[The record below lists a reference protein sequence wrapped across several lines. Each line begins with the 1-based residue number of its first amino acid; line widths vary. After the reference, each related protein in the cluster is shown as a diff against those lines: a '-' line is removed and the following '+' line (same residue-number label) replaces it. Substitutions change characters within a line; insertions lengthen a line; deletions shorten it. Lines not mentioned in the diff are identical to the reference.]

1 MKDFFA
7 RLLKGACIGVAMIIP
22 GVSGGTL
29 AVLLNIYQNL
39 IDAIANLRKDF
50 INSVKYILP
59 IAIGMALAFIAV
71 YFPLNWALKH
81 CEFIIISLFVGLML
95 GSLPKLIKDA
105 KNNGIKKIDAIEL
118 VLPAA
123 ILIGLCFLPSHSDVT
138 LGGNF
143 LSYVLLVIVGVVAS
157 FALVVP
163 GISGSMLLLLLG
175 YYKPLFATISNLKTD
190 FLGSVLILGVFAVG
204 LIIGFF
210 TISKIMKLLLEKF
223 PRVTYWA
230 IVSFVI
236 GSFVGIYLEYDYAI
250 NPIDAKDIIIGAVLL
265 ILGALASYLLINSID
280 KKQED
285 TSIEQE

>member
-1 MKDFFA
+1 MKDFFI

-29 AVLLNIYQNL
+29 AVLLNIYQGL
-39 IDAIANLRKDF
+39 IDAIANIRKEF
-50 INSVKYILP
+50 VKSIKYILP

-95 GSLPKLIKDA
+95 GSLPKLIKDS

-118 VLPAA
+118 ILPAA
-123 ILIGLCFLPSHSDVT
+123 ILIALCFLPSGNDVT
-138 LGGNF
+138 LGGDF
-143 LSYVLLVIVGVVAS
+143 ISYLLLVLVGIVAS

-163 GISGSMLLLLLG
+163 GISGSMLLLLIG

-190 FLGSVLILGVFAVG
+190 FLGSALILGVFAIG

-210 TISKIMKLLLEKF
+210 TIAKIMKLLLEKF

-230 IVSFVI
+230 IVSFVV
-236 GSFVGIYLEYDYAI
+236 GSFVGIYLEYDYAL
-250 NPIDAKDIIIGAVLL
+250 NPIDSKDIIIGVILL
-265 ILGALASYLLINSID
+265 ILGALASYMLINTIEKKEVATS
-280 KKQED
+280 KQE
-285 TSIEQE
+285 